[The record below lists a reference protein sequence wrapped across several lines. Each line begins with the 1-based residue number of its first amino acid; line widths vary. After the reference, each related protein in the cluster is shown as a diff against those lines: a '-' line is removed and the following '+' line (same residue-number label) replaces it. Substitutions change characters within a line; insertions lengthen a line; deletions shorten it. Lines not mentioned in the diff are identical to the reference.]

1 MTLIIEAFVELFIHY
16 LMYQIRMPMFPVI
29 PTSAYRN
36 IEYHSGIFNINMI
49 QSECT
54 YLTLIIREK
63 KRNRAKDVHNI
74 KFKLQG
80 ISN

>member
-16 LMYQIRMPMFPVI
+16 LMYQIRMTMFPVI
-29 PTSAYRN
+29 PTSAYRK

-63 KRNRAKDVHNI
+63 KKSSKRRT
-74 KFKLQG
+74 
-80 ISN
+80 